1 LAGHGAPTLVLI
13 ESEFDRE
20 NSSRGY
26 DRATVDASP
35 VSTPAARV
43 GWAALAGAAGLDEQ
57 ELRARCVRRRFAR
70 GEVIFHEGDP
80 ASVMHLIDIGHVAV
94 KLTTPMGEIGLIDV
108 FQPGDTFGEQS
119 LVDGVGVRTATTV
132 AVGRV
137 ETLSLDYRE
146 LCEMRDHHPDVDRFL
161 LMVVGERLRTTSQRL
176 LEALYLPA
184 ETRVLRCVNR
194 MQQMFGTGSDGASIP
209 LTQNDI
215 AEMAGVTRSTANRV
229 LRQAQQAGLLRI
241 SRAHIDVCDVSAVRR
256 KAGLRS

>member
-1 LAGHGAPTLVLI
+1 
-13 ESEFDRE
+13 
-20 NSSRGY
+20 
-26 DRATVDASP
+26 
-35 VSTPAARV
+35 
-43 GWAALAGAAGLDEQ
+43 
-57 ELRARCVRRRFAR
+57 
-70 GEVIFHEGDP
+70 
-80 ASVMHLIDIGHVAV
+80 MHLIDVGHVAV

-137 ETLSLDYRE
+137 ETLSLDYRS
-146 LCEMRDHHPDVDRFL
+146 LCELRDHHPDVDRFL
-161 LMVVGERLRTTSQRL
+161 LMLVGERLRATSQRL

-184 ETRVLRCVNR
+184 ETRVLRCVDR
-194 MQQMFGTGSDGASIP
+194 MQQMFGTGSEEASIP

-229 LRQAQQAGLLRI
+229 LRQAQQTGLLRI
-241 SRAHIDVCDVSAVRR
+241 SRAHIDVCDVSGVRR